1 MENRANYAL
10 IGLFTLG
17 IIASMFAFVWWFRAS
32 SQSSNQVEYR
42 LIFTGSVSGLS
53 KGGIVRFNGI
63 RVGDVTGIDFLEND
77 PSRVAAIIK
86 VNPGTPIRSDTK
98 ARLEYQGLTG
108 VASVQLNGGRNDAE
122 PLKTPDGKGV
132 STIYA
137 ERSDFQDLLETVQRL
152 SGKADAVLNNVNALL
167 TDNKDQIGETIKNIQ
182 TFSKALADNSPNI
195 SAFLGAVGDMSQRIS
210 SLAIKAEKLAGDA
223 DDLLRA
229 IDPAS
234 VNRTVGNV
242 ETFTQTIA
250 DNKANINGILAD
262 AAVLMKRLT
271 VTSVTLD
278 TALLSINDLAKSIDA
293 QKINRSI
300 DGITKLSDTLG
311 NRAADVDATLRNAAT
326 ISNKFVGTV
335 DKVDQVLDAA
345 RSFLGIEGGANGLT
359 KNMFSEITDA
369 AKAFK
374 VLSINL
380 DKRTA
385 EITTGL
391 NRVTGPGLRDVQ
403 GLATDTRRTVN
414 EANRAIR
421 NIGRDPSQIIFG
433 GQPAIPEYKGSR

>member
-42 LIFTGSVSGLS
+42 LIFTGSVSGLG

-63 RVGDVTGIDFLEND
+63 QVGNVTGIDFLEND

-86 VNPGTPIRSDTK
+86 VNQGTPIKSDTK

-108 VASVQLNGGRNDAE
+108 VASVQLSGGRNDAE
-122 PLKTPDGKGV
+122 ALKTPDGKGI

-152 SGKADAVLNNVNALL
+152 SGKADAVLNNVNAIL
-167 TDNKDQIGETIKNIQ
+167 TDNKDQLGDTIKNIQ
-182 TFSKALADNSPNI
+182 IFSKALADNSPNI
-195 SAFLGAVGDMSQRIS
+195 SAFLGAVGDVSQRIS
-210 SLAIKAEKLAGDA
+210 SLAIKLEKLSGDA
-223 DDLLRA
+223 DDILRA

-234 VNRTVGNV
+234 INRTVGNI

-250 DNKANINGILAD
+250 DNKANINGILSD
-262 AAVLMKRLT
+262 VAVLAKRLT

-278 TALLSINDLAKSIDA
+278 TALVSFTDLARSFDA
-293 QKINRSI
+293 QRINRAI
-300 DGITKLSDTLG
+300 EGISKFSDTLG
-311 NRAADVDATLRNAAT
+311 NRAGDVDATLRNAAT

-345 RSFLGIEGGANGLT
+345 RSFLGIEGGANALT
-359 KNMFSEITDA
+359 KNMFTEITDA
-369 AKAFK
+369 ARAFK
-374 VLSINL
+374 VLSTNL

-403 GLATDTRRTVN
+403 GLATDARRTVN
-414 EANRAIR
+414 EANRTIR
-421 NIGRDPSQIIFG
+421 NLGRDPSQIIFG
-433 GQPAIPEYKGSR
+433 GQSAVPEYKGSR